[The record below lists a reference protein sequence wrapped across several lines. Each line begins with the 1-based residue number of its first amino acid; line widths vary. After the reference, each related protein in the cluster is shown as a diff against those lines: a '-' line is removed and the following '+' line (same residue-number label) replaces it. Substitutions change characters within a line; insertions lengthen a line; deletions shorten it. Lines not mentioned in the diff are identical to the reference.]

1 MKAPRRG
8 VQSPPRLELSGSE
21 HYHEPQQSRSIN
33 STEKAT
39 SRHRTTTGATARARA
54 AKPGVFAERMRKD
67 ISAEA
72 SDGALL
78 QCGMSVPGEAVV
90 AMEKPTEMAP
100 FGERPEEKTATKHSP
115 SRTVANDWTGTIRH
129 AWVITNRSLR
139 IFFGATCD
147 RPGCYERFQPTRRA
161 PLQRFCSQECRRA
174 LERVWERERRWKKR
188 GPGRIV
194 IDNRLAARSAALRL

>member
-8 VQSPPRLELSGSE
+8 VRSPPRLELSGSKPS
-21 HYHEPQQSRSIN
+21 HEPHPSRSVN
-33 STEKAT
+33 WTEKAT
-39 SRHRTTTGATARARA
+39 SWQRTTGPTATATA

-67 ISAEA
+67 VSAEA
-72 SDGALL
+72 SEGALL
-78 QCGMSVPGEAVV
+78 QRRMSAQGEAVV
-90 AMEKPTEMAP
+90 AMEKPTAMAP
-100 FGERPEEKTATKHSP
+100 FGERPEETTATKPSS
-115 SRTVANDWTGTIRH
+115 SRTVAHDWTGTIRH

-147 RPGCYERFQPTRRA
+147 RPGCYERFQPTRRS